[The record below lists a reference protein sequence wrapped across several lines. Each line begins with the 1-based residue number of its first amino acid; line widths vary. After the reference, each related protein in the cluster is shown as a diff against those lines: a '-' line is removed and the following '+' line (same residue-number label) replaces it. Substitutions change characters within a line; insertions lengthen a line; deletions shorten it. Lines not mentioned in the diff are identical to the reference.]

1 MFAKEERDIY
11 RCKKKHNS
19 YRENSDSAEE
29 LAADVA
35 KSGDYSRFCL
45 AMLLTGKDL
54 DPVLGRVYDVGRACV
69 KRAWLPGEINRMLPP
84 YLGTVVGGRRGVE
97 NGPAGGRFGFFR
109 EGGGGST

>member
-1 MFAKEERDIY
+1 MGGLQVQPHFELCVFLFAKEERDIY

-69 KRAWLPGEINRMLPP
+69 KRAWLPGEINRMLPLV
-84 YLGTVVGGRRGVE
+84 YNTVPE
-97 NGPAGGRFGFFR
+97 IAF
-109 EGGGGST
+109 